1 MPRWRIPQRLVTVW
15 GIWFVVAVFATLGL
29 GIWLIATAVAEGAL
43 TVDAE
48 LAERLS
54 PRVVGVLAVLWVP
67 PLAAALVARLRRS
80 A

>member
-29 GIWLIATAVAEGAL
+29 GIWFIATALAEGAL